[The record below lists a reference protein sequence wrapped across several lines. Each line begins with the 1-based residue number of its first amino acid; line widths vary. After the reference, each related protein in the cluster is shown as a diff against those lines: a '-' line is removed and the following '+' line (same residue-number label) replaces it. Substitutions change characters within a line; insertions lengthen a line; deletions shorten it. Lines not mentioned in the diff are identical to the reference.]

1 MALSKIDAAN
11 FLEGT
16 LPDTNIN
23 NASLDN
29 VTGLPAGVGGKVLQ
43 VVNATKTDTFATSSS
58 SFVDIPGLS
67 ASITPSSTSNKIF
80 VSLTL
85 YVGDDTQTANVICNI
100 VRDSTQ
106 LQETV
111 VRLPQEGQSVYRMYN
126 LSMTDYDSP
135 ASVSSLTYK
144 SQIKT
149 NAGTGVVNKAANQ
162 GGFSNTATATLTL
175 MEIAG

>member
-43 VVNATKTDTFATSSS
+43 VVTTTKTDVTSTTSA
-58 SFVDIPGLS
+58 SFVDITGMS
-67 ASITPSSTSNKIF
+67 VSITPASTSSKILILSDIG
-80 VSLTL
+80 VSS
-85 YVGDDTQTANVICNI
+85 DTTDRSDQIRLLRDATTIVSSANLFRI
-100 VRDSTQ
+100 
-106 LQETV
+106 TV
-111 VRLPQEGQSVYRMYN
+111 NSVMYN
-126 LSMTDYDSP
+126 ASLNYVDSP
-135 ASVSSLTYK
+135 ATTSATTYK
-144 SQIKT
+144 LQWLSEAGLGT
-149 NAGTGVVNKAANQ
+149 VYLNRRGNNASVFTI
-162 GGFSNTATATLTL
+162 STITA